1 MFCNS
6 EVCCDLCQK
15 RPNFAGFFG
24 GVGRMIFVK
33 TDWQRQRLVILTGEC
48 NNFLKNQVK
57 AVLQTNDNNF
67 RRHKLRLK
75 DVSCSNFETHE
86 FEEKSALEEIGV
98 SLKEPLLIDNGFL
111 RNLVRE
117 KSEEFR
123 SLLRAGE
130 PITEFILQRRL
141 PSEKIIARNISAMN
155 EFSLLRNLIRPMRI
169 HPGLKRGDFYSVWNN
184 IHDCYW
190 KLLILEMRS
199 IDPFLIR
206 RETRRIHDDRGV
218 PFDALFYETRN
229 LPRQRKFMRNEFR
242 LREVEEWRHRR
253 L

>member
-1 MFCNS
+1 
-6 EVCCDLCQK
+6 
-15 RPNFAGFFG
+15 
-24 GVGRMIFVK
+24 MICVK
-33 TDWQRQRLVILTGEC
+33 NDWQRQRLVFLTGEC
-48 NNFLKNQVK
+48 KNFVKNQVK
-57 AVLQTNDNNF
+57 IVLQTNDNDF

-75 DVSCSNFETHE
+75 DVSYCNFETHE
-86 FEEKSALEEIGV
+86 FEEKSVLEEIGV
-98 SLKEPLLIDNGFL
+98 SLKDPLLIDSGFL
-111 RNLVRE
+111 RILVRE
-117 KSEEFR
+117 KSEKFR
-123 SLLRAGE
+123 NLLRAGE
-130 PITEFILQRRL
+130 PRTEYILQRRM
-141 PSEKIIARNISAMN
+141 PSEKIIARNISAMHD
-155 EFSLLRNLIRPMRI
+155 FSLLRNLIRPMRI
-169 HPGLKRGDFYSVWNN
+169 HPGLKREHFYSVWNN

-242 LREVEEWRHRR
+242 LREVEEWRLRK